1 MANSVKSAI
10 ESGDVRVLR
19 ALLSEDPSGANR
31 LIEWGQ
37 NREIH
42 THPLHYVSDMLFGRT
57 LERGKESPLID
68 ALLEAGADPNHRAAS
83 NNETPLMGAAS
94 LDAEDVGLRLLE
106 AGAVPDAPEDPAPL
120 HWAAHEGLDR
130 LVSRLIE
137 KGAAVNRVETQFSST
152 PLGWAIHGRFN
163 SRPRIPPANHLRV
176 IEYLVSAGAQVRSEW
191 LTDDQ
196 VRSDSSMLAALKGTK

>member
-1 MANSVKSAI
+1 MASSVKSAI

-19 ALLSEDPSGANR
+19 ALLSEDSLQANR

-57 LERGKESPLID
+57 LELGKEIPLID
-68 ALLEAGADPNHRAAS
+68 ALLDAGADPNHRAAS
-83 NNETPLMGAAS
+83 NGETPLMGAAS
-94 LDAEDVGLRLLE
+94 LDAEDVGLRLLD

-137 KGAAVNRVETQFSST
+137 KGADVNRVETRFSST

-163 SRPRIPPANHLRV
+163 SRPRTPPANHIRV
-176 IEYLVSAGAQVRSEW
+176 VEDLISAGAQVRTEW
-191 LTDDQ
+191 LRDDQ
-196 VRSDSSMLAALKGTK
+196 VRSDSALLAALSCKK